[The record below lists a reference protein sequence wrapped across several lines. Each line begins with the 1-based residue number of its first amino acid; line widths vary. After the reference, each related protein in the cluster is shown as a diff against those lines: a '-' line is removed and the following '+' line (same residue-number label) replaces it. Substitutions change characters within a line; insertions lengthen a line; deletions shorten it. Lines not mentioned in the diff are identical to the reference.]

1 MARGRRKQYS
11 KDVEPL
17 DPQQRTLPDR
27 CPLCQESLPAATLE
41 ATTHLQSRA
50 PVELCAR
57 CDQKDKGWRLDWDNV
72 KYPRPDMSF
81 FFCSGCGR
89 YPPMNVG
96 EEVSPSGEA

>member
-11 KDVEPL
+11 TDVEPL
-17 DPQQRTLPDR
+17 DPKHRTLPEV
-27 CPLCQESLPAATLE
+27 CPLCQVSLPAAILE
-41 ATTHLQSRA
+41 ATTHLQSHA

-57 CDQKDKGWRLDWDNV
+57 CDQQEKGWRLDWDHV

-89 YPPMNVG
+89 YAPVIVR

>member
-1 MARGRRKQYS
+1 M
-11 KDVEPL
+11 
-17 DPQQRTLPDR
+17 
-27 CPLCQESLPAATLE
+27 CPLCQVSLPAAILE
-41 ATTHLQSRA
+41 ATTHLQSHA

-57 CDQKDKGWRLDWDNV
+57 CDQQEKGWRLDWDHV

-89 YPPMNVG
+89 YAPVIVR